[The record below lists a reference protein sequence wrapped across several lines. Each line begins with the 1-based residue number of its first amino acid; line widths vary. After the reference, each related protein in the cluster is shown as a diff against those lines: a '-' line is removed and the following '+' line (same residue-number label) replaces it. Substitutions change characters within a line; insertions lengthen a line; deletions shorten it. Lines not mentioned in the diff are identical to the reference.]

1 PVLDVGFPDLPHSAA
16 LIGSGS
22 EVLGFD
28 TEMSTDHCWGPR
40 VILFLRDED
49 YGRRRALDRALG
61 KNLPRAFRGY
71 PTDFAPPSADEPP
84 AGTSA
89 RGDCITTPAAFIRS
103 HLGFD
108 LIEEIAPSD
117 WLTFPEQ
124 KLRSLTAGAVYHDG
138 IGLEAIRA
146 RFAYYPRDV
155 WL

>member
-1 PVLDVGFPDLPHSAA
+1 MMPEFVPGLPLGEQFYREVVQPVLDVGFPDLPHSAA

-89 RGDCITTPAAFIRS
+89 RGVCITTPAAFI
-103 HLGFD
+103 
-108 LIEEIAPSD
+108 
-117 WLTFPEQ
+117 
-124 KLRSLTAGAVYHDG
+124 
-138 IGLEAIRA
+138 
-146 RFAYYPRDV
+146 
-155 WL
+155 